1 MPALV
6 RISADGA
13 QWTTLALDVLGGQ
26 LTLTREQ
33 APDGGQVQIV
43 PGDGGPVMTIKL
55 P

>member
-1 MPALV
+1 MCI
-6 RISADGA
+6 RDR
-13 QWTTLALDVLGGQ
+13 WTTLALDVLGGQ